1 MITAEATNLFLRE
14 NGQEVLKVMEPQL
27 KRKLSVLFAG
37 IVNQLLRHVP
47 VEVFLLPWISHF
59 CSEERKDTIKKQKN
73 LRKRQIVQISAFHRG
88 LRYSNE

>member
-1 MITAEATNLFLRE
+1 MVLNMSPSHKYMQIMVIIVTIILLIVAAEATNLFLRE

-47 VEVFLLPWISHF
+47 VEVFLLP
-59 CSEERKDTIKKQKN
+59 
-73 LRKRQIVQISAFHRG
+73 
-88 LRYSNE
+88 

>member
-1 MITAEATNLFLRE
+1 MSNKNGILEINFKKKILLSLHTIWINFFRRFTAEATNLFLRE

-47 VEVFLLPWISHF
+47 VEVFLLP
-59 CSEERKDTIKKQKN
+59 
-73 LRKRQIVQISAFHRG
+73 
-88 LRYSNE
+88 

>member
-1 MITAEATNLFLRE
+1 MSNKNGILEINFKKKILLSLHTIWINFFVVFTAEATNLFLRE

-47 VEVFLLPWISHF
+47 VEVFLLP
-59 CSEERKDTIKKQKN
+59 
-73 LRKRQIVQISAFHRG
+73 
-88 LRYSNE
+88 